1 MQEEKDENVQHM
13 NETCAVHERKLRFQ
27 FYFGQVDER
36 WERQENCQSIIFDKN
51 D

>member
-13 NETCAVHERKLRFQ
+13 NETCVVHERKLRFQ
-27 FYFGQVDER
+27 FYFGQMDER